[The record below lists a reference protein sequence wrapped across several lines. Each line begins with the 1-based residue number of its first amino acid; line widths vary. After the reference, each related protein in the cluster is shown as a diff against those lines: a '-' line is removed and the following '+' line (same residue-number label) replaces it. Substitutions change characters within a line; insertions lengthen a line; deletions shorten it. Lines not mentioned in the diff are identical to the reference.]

1 MRILVF
7 TQGRHGERILENII
21 RRAPGDWSIH
31 GEPLPLELPSMVD
44 DPERVVSG
52 LDIPGEWELVLFLG
66 EGQPAFSLLPAMAKR
81 LSARAVIAPVED
93 YNWLPLGMERQLRS
107 ELKGLGLGSAFPRP
121 FCALLPVGIPIIDEF
136 AMVFGSPLVK
146 LDVKG
151 DVVKSVEVL
160 RGAPCGSTWYMAERL
175 RGERVDHAE
184 YRASILV
191 QIYPCLASR
200 KRERLL
206 GDAPIHVA
214 GRLARDAVKN
224 ALKT

>member
-1 MRILVF
+1 
-7 TQGRHGERILENII
+7 
-21 RRAPGDWSIH
+21 
-31 GEPLPLELPSMVD
+31 MVD
-44 DPERVVSG
+44 DPESVVSG

-93 YNWLPLGMERQLRS
+93 YNWLPFGMERQLRS
-107 ELKGLGLGSAFPRP
+107 ELKDLGLGSAFPRP

-146 LDVKG
+146 LDVKW
-151 DVVKSVEVL
+151 DIVKSVDVL
-160 RGAPCGSTWYMAERL
+160 RGAPCGSTWYMAEKL
-175 RGERVDHAE
+175 RGERMDHAE